1 MASGLKPTQKENGV
15 LIGVLLV
22 EERMQDWW
30 WSPMPDK
37 VITTP
42 GSGKIEFINSEGVE
56 KGSLELLESDNASAG
71 KDVVKIEGIK
81 MDGGTYSTS

>member
-1 MASGLKPTQKENGV
+1 M
-15 LIGVLLV
+15 IGVLLV
-22 EERMQDWW
+22 EEGMQNWW

-42 GSGKIEFINSEGVE
+42 ASGKIEFINSEGVE
-56 KGSLELLESDNASAG
+56 KGSLELLESDDGSAG
-71 KDVVKIEGIK
+71 KDEVKAEGIK